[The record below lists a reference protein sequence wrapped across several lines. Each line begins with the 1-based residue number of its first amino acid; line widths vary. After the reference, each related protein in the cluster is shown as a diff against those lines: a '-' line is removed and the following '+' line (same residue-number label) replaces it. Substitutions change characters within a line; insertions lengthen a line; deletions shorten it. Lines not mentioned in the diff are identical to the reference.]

1 MPVPK
6 LTPRKLQAAARLLP
20 MLPIEADVTRE
31 VMAVLLEAATPDRHS
46 TDRLEGERGENVR
59 ATERIARSH
68 TSAVLRRAAAG
79 LRAISDDEWAA
90 LVKEA
95 ARENEIDDD
104 AG

>member
-6 LTPRKLQAAARLLP
+6 LSGSKLAAAARILP
-20 MLPIEADVTRE
+20 QLPIDADVTRE
-31 VMAVLLEAATPDRHS
+31 VMATLLEAATPDRHS
-46 TDRLEGERGENVR
+46 TERLEGARGVNARE
-59 ATERIARSH
+59 TERLAKSH
-68 TSAVLRRAAAG
+68 TSTVLRRAAAG
-79 LRAISDDEWAA
+79 LRAISDAEWAE